1 MNNLYI
7 TIDEY
12 FEGLKKIKQIINY
25 KEDLNTKLQKCI
37 EISKELDIDLTSI
50 SYIINRVYERIY
62 LLDRKLDQ
70 IKNILIKIDPSILEL
85 YENDSKN
92 IYIEETEE
100 QKLDKLKNTNSD
112 TGANK
117 TLDTTSILEMLKTK
131 KGVNLLLDTLK
142 TSNGSVNSVTS
153 LNTVSILNKEM

>member
-70 IKNILIKIDPSILEL
+70 IKSILIKIDPSILEL